1 MSRVTEFVK
10 KETIL
15 VVSGLLALL
24 SCILVPPSA
33 AYASYVNGR
42 VLILLFSLMTVVAG
56 MQEAGFFHALSG
68 WMIRRVS
75 GVRGIAVSLVTLS
88 FFLSMFLTN
97 DVTLVTVVPFTILVF
112 RDMGEERG
120 NALMMTL
127 IMETVGA
134 NLGSMLT
141 PFGNPQNLYL
151 YSRYQFSVKAFLL
164 LMLPYTLIS
173 LALVLLGTLFT
184 CGAGTK
190 KKRSNR
196 QSAKNNGENS
206 PLMANKIDTG
216 KFIYFLILFLLCL
229 LSVAR
234 ILDHRILFV
243 LVLAAV
249 WIKEKKLLT
258 RVDYSL
264 LVTFVFFF
272 VFIGNLGNVTAVR
285 SFLKEI
291 VDGRE
296 VLTSVLAS
304 QVVSN
309 VPAAI
314 LLSGFTENGKALVIG
329 TNLGGLGTLI
339 ASMASLITYKFFA
352 EEYGDRRLAYIL
364 RFSLVNVV
372 LLLILGLW
380 ILVA

>member
-1 MSRVTEFVK
+1 
-10 KETIL
+10 
-15 VVSGLLALL
+15 
-24 SCILVPPSA
+24 
-33 AYASYVNGR
+33 
-42 VLILLFSLMTVVAG
+42 
-56 MQEAGFFHALSG
+56 
-68 WMIRRVS
+68 
-75 GVRGIAVSLVTLS
+75 
-88 FFLSMFLTN
+88 MFLTN
-97 DVTLVTVVPFTILVF
+97 DVTLVTIVPFTILVF

-151 YSRYQFSVKAFLL
+151 YSRYQFSMKAFLL

-184 CGAGTK
+184 CGDGTK
-190 KKRSNR
+190 KKRSDR

-234 ILDHRILFV
+234 VLDHRILFA

-309 VPAAI
+309 VPAAV

-380 ILVA
+380 ILVF

>member
-1 MSRVTEFVK
+1 MNRVIEYVK

-24 SCILVPPSA
+24 SCIPVPPST

-56 MQEAGFFHALSG
+56 MREAGFFHALSG

-151 YSRYQFSVKAFLL
+151 YSRYQFSMKDFLL

-184 CGAGTK
+184 CGTGAK
-190 KKRSNR
+190 KKGSNR
-196 QSAKNNGENS
+196 QSTKNNGENS

-234 ILDHRILFV
+234 VLDHRILFV

-264 LVTFVFFF
+264 LITFVFFF

-309 VPAAI
+309 VPAAV

-380 ILVA
+380 ILVF

>member
-1 MSRVTEFVK
+1 
-10 KETIL
+10 
-15 VVSGLLALL
+15 
-24 SCILVPPSA
+24 
-33 AYASYVNGR
+33 
-42 VLILLFSLMTVVAG
+42 
-56 MQEAGFFHALSG
+56 
-68 WMIRRVS
+68 
-75 GVRGIAVSLVTLS
+75 
-88 FFLSMFLTN
+88 
-97 DVTLVTVVPFTILVF
+97 
-112 RDMGEERG
+112 
-120 NALMMTL
+120 
-127 IMETVGA
+127 
-134 NLGSMLT
+134 MLT

-151 YSRYQFSVKAFLL
+151 YSRYQFSMKDFLL

-173 LALVLLGTLFT
+173 LALVLLETLFT
-184 CGAGTK
+184 CGAGEKTK
-190 KKRSNR
+190 GSTR
-196 QSAKNNGENS
+196 QSTKNNRENS
-206 PLMANKIDTG
+206 PLQSNKIDTG

-264 LVTFVFFF
+264 LITFVFFF

-285 SFLKEI
+285 SFLKKI

-364 RFSLVNVV
+364 RFSLVNVA

-380 ILVA
+380 ILVFQH